1 MNLNKLIHKLKQL
14 PRQSFPGG
22 GETVTTNAATNIEG
36 KQLTINGNL
45 SGGEETTVTSLGFT
59 FGTNSGGNN
68 PFTAS
73 SNAVGTFSQTPTAL
87 TTGETYY
94 FRARALVGEDEPS
107 FIEGN
112 LLSVVNSPTFKG
124 SGQITM
130 TELKEAF
137 DSPEASANVSLDF
150 LSQTS
155 GLNKSSNISYS
166 DFYNNDP
173 SLTVF
178 YRGGSCS
185 STTTTA
191 TYHGGSGT
199 VPTNGDYIFTAQV
212 GGRVNF
218 LSNGTYGFNTNGLN
232 SQTVTRQFTVS
243 SGKVTSVLVCQSNRC
258 LTLDMPIYINNKLD
272 IVNNVKVGDIV
283 KTPDTN
289 SKVVYIERKIREG
302 YYILDNELKITSD
315 HLIYHNNKWILP
327 NEYTGTQEYINI
339 PTEVIYIETENG
351 ELTIPLSKNWI
362 VSAKY

>member
-1 MNLNKLIHKLKQL
+1 MNPNKLIYKLKQL
-14 PRQSFPGG
+14 PRQSSGGG
-22 GETVTTNAATNIEG
+22 GETITTNVATNIQG

-45 SGGEETTVTSLGFT
+45 SGPEGTNVQQVGFT
-59 FGTNSGGNN
+59 FGTNSGGSN

-73 SNAVGTFSQTPTAL
+73 VNQLGAFSQTPTAL

-94 FRARALVGEDEPS
+94 FRARALVGGDEATL
-107 FIEGN
+107 IQGN

-173 SLTVF
+173 SLTLF
-178 YRGGSCS
+178 YRGGNCG
-185 STTTTA
+185 STTDTA

-199 VPTNGDYIFTAQV
+199 VPEAGDYIFTAQV

-218 LSNGTYGFNTNGLN
+218 LSNGTYGFSTNGLN

-243 SGKVTSVLVCQSNRC
+243 SGKVTGVTVCGGGKPSERRLKYNIKFIG
-258 LTLDMPIYINNKLD
+258 DSPMGIPMYHFNYKNKLHGKGRF
-272 IVNNVKVGDIV
+272 I
-283 KTPDTN
+283 
-289 SKVVYIERKIREG
+289 
-302 YYILDNELKITSD
+302 
-315 HLIYHNNKWILP
+315 
-327 NEYTGTQEYINI
+327 GTMVEDLQKLGLH
-339 PTEVIYIETENG
+339 EVLFEENG
-351 ELTIPLSKNWI
+351 EIWVNYDMIDVNFKSI
-362 VSAKY
+362 DD

>member
-1 MNLNKLIHKLKQL
+1 MNPNKLIHKLKQL
-14 PRQSFPGG
+14 PRQSFPGPG

-45 SGGEETTVTSLGFT
+45 SGGEETVVSSLGFT
-59 FGTNSGGNN
+59 FGTDSGGSN
-68 PFTAS
+68 PFTGSVA
-73 SNAVGTFSQTPTAL
+73 AIGAFSQTPTGL

-94 FRARALVGEDEPS
+94 FRATATVGP
-107 FIEGN
+107 EGESTVLTGT

-155 GLNKSSNISYS
+155 GLNKSANISYS

-185 STTTTA
+185 STTNTA

-199 VPTNGDYIFTAQV
+199 VPEAGDYIFTAQV

-243 SGKVTSVLVCQSNRC
+243 SGKVTGVTVCGGGRSERRLKYNIEFIGDSP
-258 LTLDMPIYINNKLD
+258 LGIPIYHFNYK
-272 IVNNVKVGDIV
+272 
-283 KTPDTN
+283 
-289 SKVVYIERKIREG
+289 
-302 YYILDNELKITSD
+302 NELYGKGRFIGTMVDDLQRLGYEDVLINTDDGIFVDYNKID
-315 HLIYHNNKWILP
+315 VPFHNV
-327 NEYTGTQEYINI
+327 TNI
-339 PTEVIYIETENG
+339 C
-351 ELTIPLSKNWI
+351 
-362 VSAKY
+362 

>member
-1 MNLNKLIHKLKQL
+1 MNPNKLIYKLKQL
-14 PRQSFPGG
+14 PRQSSGGG
-22 GETVTTNAATNIEG
+22 GETITTNVATNIQG

-45 SGGEETTVTSLGFT
+45 SGPEGTNVQQVGFT
-59 FGTNSGGNN
+59 FGTNSGGSN

-73 SNAVGTFSQTPTAL
+73 VNQLGAFSQTPTAL

-94 FRARALVGEDEPS
+94 FRARALVGGDEATL
-107 FIEGN
+107 IQGN

-173 SLTVF
+173 SLTLF

-185 STTTTA
+185 STTNTA

-199 VPTNGDYIFTAQV
+199 VPEAGDYIFTAQV

-243 SGKVTSVLVCQSNRC
+243 SGKVTGVTVCGGGKPSERRLKYNIKFIG
-258 LTLDMPIYINNKLD
+258 DSPMGIPMYHFNYKNKLHGKGRF
-272 IVNNVKVGDIV
+272 I
-283 KTPDTN
+283 
-289 SKVVYIERKIREG
+289 
-302 YYILDNELKITSD
+302 
-315 HLIYHNNKWILP
+315 
-327 NEYTGTQEYINI
+327 GTMVEDLQKLGLH
-339 PTEVIYIETENG
+339 EVLFEENG
-351 ELTIPLSKNWI
+351 EIWVNYDMIDVNFKSI
-362 VSAKY
+362 DD

>member
-1 MNLNKLIHKLKQL
+1 MNLNKLIYKLKQL
-14 PRQSFPGG
+14 PRQSSGGG
-22 GETVTTNAATNIEG
+22 GETITTNVATNIQG

-45 SGGEETTVTSLGFT
+45 SGPEGTNVQQVGFT
-59 FGTNSGGNN
+59 FGTNSGGSN

-73 SNAVGTFSQTPTAL
+73 VNQLGAFSQTPTAL

-94 FRARALVGEDEPS
+94 FRARALVGGDEATL
-107 FIEGN
+107 IQGN

-173 SLTVF
+173 SLTLF
-178 YRGGSCS
+178 YRGGNCG
-185 STTTTA
+185 STTDTA

-199 VPTNGDYIFTAQV
+199 VPEAGDYIFTAQV

-243 SGKVTSVLVCQSNRC
+243 SGKVTGVTVCGGGKPSERRLKYNIKFIG
-258 LTLDMPIYINNKLD
+258 DSPMGIPMYHFNYKNKLHGKGRF
-272 IVNNVKVGDIV
+272 I
-283 KTPDTN
+283 
-289 SKVVYIERKIREG
+289 
-302 YYILDNELKITSD
+302 
-315 HLIYHNNKWILP
+315 
-327 NEYTGTQEYINI
+327 GTMVEDLQKLGLH
-339 PTEVIYIETENG
+339 EVLFEENG
-351 ELTIPLSKNWI
+351 EIWVNYDMIDVNFKSI
-362 VSAKY
+362 DD